1 MRLRTIIL
9 VLSLLTAAFV
19 GFANGQGWTER
30 KAEIVKYPLPGAEDA
45 VGVVESPE
53 ARKVLD
59 DFYKSKALVDQ
70 YNAVMSHDADAY
82 GHLMADQQVEQ
93 DERFGHGED
102 LRKPEVM
109 ANYRN
114 SAQHMDKLQHDHV
127 RLVAFG
133 NHTVVLTGHST
144 SVLHHQGKLSNGQ
157 RLLTEIWVKTDGRW
171 QRVVHSMSDIEGY
184 EDRAKPGK
192 P

>member
-1 MRLRTIIL
+1 MSSRLAL
-9 VLSLLTAAFV
+9 VPLLAIV
-19 GFANGQGWTER
+19 FAGLAEGQSWTEK

-59 DFYKSKALVDQ
+59 DFYKSKVEIEQ

-82 GHLMADQQVEQ
+82 GRLMADQQVEQ

-102 LRKPEVM
+102 LGKAQVV
-109 ANYRN
+109 ANQRN

-133 NHTVVLTGHST
+133 ENTVVLTGHST
-144 SVLHHQGKLSNGQ
+144 SVLHHQGKVSDGQ
-157 RLLTEIWVKTDGRW
+157 RLLTEIWVKRDGRW
-171 QRVVHSMSDIEGY
+171 QRIVHAMSDIQGL
-184 EDRAKPGK
+184 EDRAKP
-192 P
+192 